1 MAQSV
6 NFAPNDYAV
15 QQGAI
20 DRRRRMAEMLQQQGA
35 TPIDPGRMAG
45 GYVVPVSPIEGLA
58 KMAQSWAA
66 GRMQNRADESSRDL
80 VKQRQSALADTL
92 TRFQT
97 AAQGAPAQD
106 MGADPLTGE
115 SMGVPAQGPDR
126 GAAMAALTSNPEAIQ
141 FARLLAP
148 QMFAESKPMAVGRD
162 QRVIDPATG
171 KEIVPMAPQQPKMQ
185 RVEIPDGK
193 GGMVVGVM
201 DMNSPNPLST
211 FQPAGAQPARMEMV
225 STGGSVTPVNPYQPP
240 AGPIEKTPE
249 IPAGFTRGPNGQLVA
264 DPGYVRGRSEI
275 ARAGAPRVNTTVVNE
290 GPKAFAR
297 EAGKM
302 DAEQLGELRKAA
314 MASQASLGTVSNM
327 RSAIDRGV
335 YSGGTA
341 NLQTQAASIINGITG
356 LTPKGLPGSELFNA
370 EASKL
375 VLDHVKTL
383 GANPS
388 NADREFIEKTV
399 PRLASSPEARNQLI
413 SYLEEKATRAI
424 TTFQEADK
432 YARAN
437 NGLGGFPLVQQPAG
451 GAPTPTPDRRS
462 QPRSTS
468 GRVVVDY

>member
-97 AAQGAPAQD
+97 AAQGVPAQD

-201 DMNSPNPLST
+201 DMNSPNPIST

-225 STGGSVTPVNPYQPP
+225 PTGGTVTPVNPYQPP

-249 IPAGFTRGPNGQLVA
+249 IPAGFTRGPNGQLMA
-264 DPGYVRGRSEI
+264 DPGYVAGRSQI
-275 ARAGAPRVNTTVVNE
+275 AAAGAPRVNSTVINA
-290 GPKAFAR
+290 GPRAFETELGKA
-297 EAGKM
+297 
-302 DAEQLGELRKAA
+302 DAEKLTEWRKAA
-314 MASQASLGTVSNM
+314 EAAQSTLGTVANL
-327 RSAIDRGV
+327 RNAVQRGV

-341 NLQTQAASIINGITG
+341 NLQANAASIINGITG

-370 EASKL
+370 ESSKL
-375 VLDHVKTL
+375 VLDHIKML

-399 PRLASSPEARNQLI
+399 PRLTSSPEARDQLI
-413 SYLEEKATRAI
+413 AYLEDKANRAI
-424 TTFQEADK
+424 GLFTEADAH
-432 YARAN
+432 ARKN
-437 NGLGGFPLVQQPAG
+437 HGLGGFQVVRPPGG
-451 GAPTPTPDRRS
+451 GALPSREAIDAEIARR
-462 QPRSTS
+462 QR
-468 GRVVVDY
+468 GR